1 MSKNIIQS
9 IVLILAILIVLA
21 FLGVIYG
28 MYLKISTSDI
38 NSSNSSLYFSTLLID
53 KEKIKNIEV
62 IDNKNILILI
72 EGNNKMRGLI
82 YNISDNKVIRE
93 IVR

>member
-62 IDNKNILILI
+62 IDN
-72 EGNNKMRGLI
+72 
-82 YNISDNKVIRE
+82 
-93 IVR
+93 